1 MPHVEN
7 IAKTSDIHSGRAAIM
22 QAGSLP
28 STNRREGSPPVPDRQ
43 LWCDGMGHVLGLVRP
58 AGAP

>member
-28 STNRREGSPPVPDRQ
+28 STTDTREARQ
-43 LWCDGMGHVLGLVRP
+43 SQTGNCGAMGWGMSLGLVRP
-58 AGAP
+58 AGVP